1 MQLRTGDDELY
12 IKCKAAALKGGRS
25 TREHTANAFI
35 YARITMYT
43 LPIVTCC
50 DVGAADII
58 CFNWAAARCNRF
70 FFYLFIFLLA
80 LKTTSEKCEAA
91 FLTFKREET
100 SDAFSC
106 ESWFIPYCI
115 LVCLHLPEY

>member
-1 MQLRTGDDELY
+1 MHLFMRVSQCTRFPLSPAAMSAQRTLS
-12 IKCKAAALKGGRS
+12 ALTGLLHVA
-25 TREHTANAFI
+25 T
-35 YARITMYT
+35 
-43 LPIVTCC
+43 V
-50 DVGAADII
+50 
-58 CFNWAAARCNRF
+58 F

-106 ESWFIPYCI
+106 ESRFIPYCI